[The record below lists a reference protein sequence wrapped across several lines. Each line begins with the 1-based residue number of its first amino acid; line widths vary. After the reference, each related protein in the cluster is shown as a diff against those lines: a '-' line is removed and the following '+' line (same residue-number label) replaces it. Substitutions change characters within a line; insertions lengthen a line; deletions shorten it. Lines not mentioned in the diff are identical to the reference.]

1 MSTFAS
7 VVRKP
12 GQKITPRAAPRRN
25 IQRQAP
31 AAAPATLATPA
42 TPAANA
48 SADVTTGVAASVTDD
63 AAADAPASRT
73 TDDPSAVT
81 VDAGSVSDNPQ
92 PQSLTFENPLPTP
105 PATAPVI
112 IVEPS
117 EAVVQVVEVPTR
129 EHTQSAVPVVAE
141 ERQLHAGTKRSAVE
155 DDQAADDQ
163 SNELLSIEDEVIQ
176 DLLHRSRTS
185 ASAVSELSLSID
197 RDTDL
202 RLRSRSR
209 QQSSTLHEAAGDQE
223 DGGESRSGTRMDAL
237 AAAVLD
243 RPSGPRGRRLY
254 RRGHTPEDA
263 ENFEID
269 ADSVQMGELTR
280 DSGLGKRSETGKRLE
295 AEWTEIKERWEDHA
309 ANNRQAALNK
319 RAKESE
325 QQKQAAELGA
335 EPPAPMM
342 TIVNNQIV
350 FVEGAREVSF
360 HDNHEQR
367 AEEGAQAAKVD
378 EPIYRYVNQNRIGKK
393 AGRLGGKVVRW
404 DDDSTDLFYKG
415 LRMFGTDFEM
425 IANILFPGKTRKEI
439 KDKFVREER
448 KNHARVIENT
458 RQREAV
464 DLDELLRG
472 SEIGELKDPEQVLRE
487 MQAEEEKLRKQY
499 EEKRAHQNGEAL
511 ASSVLGGRP
520 KQQRKSRQVRKG
532 AKEAPGRAKANRK
545 GKKPMEGVEER
556 IGTIDEVAA

>member
-25 IQRQAP
+25 IQ
-31 AAAPATLATPA
+31 L
-42 TPAANA
+42 
-48 SADVTTGVAASVTDD
+48 
-63 AAADAPASRT
+63 
-73 TDDPSAVT
+73 
-81 VDAGSVSDNPQ
+81 
-92 PQSLTFENPLPTP
+92 
-105 PATAPVI
+105 
-112 IVEPS
+112 
-117 EAVVQVVEVPTR
+117 
-129 EHTQSAVPVVAE
+129 VAE
-141 ERQLHAGTKRSAVE
+141 ERQSHAGTKRSAIE
-155 DDQAADDQ
+155 DDQGADDQ
-163 SNELLSIEDEVIQ
+163 ADELPSIEDEVVAPAVTNANKRRRVSASVSGESHSATATVVAVTTATAATSEIQ
-176 DLLHRSRTS
+176 DLLQRSRTS

-197 RDTDL
+197 RDTDR

-209 QQSSTLHEAAGDQE
+209 QQSSTLPEAAGDQD
-223 DGGESRSGTRMDAL
+223 DGGESRSATRMDSL

-269 ADSVQMGELTR
+269 ADNVQMGDLTK

-295 AEWTEIKERWEDHA
+295 AEWAEIKERWEDHA

-335 EPPAPMM
+335 EPVAPMM

-425 IANILFPGKTRKEI
+425 IANLLFPGKTRKEI

-458 RQREAV
+458 RQREVV
-464 DLDELLRG
+464 DLDELIRA

-487 MQAEEEKLRKQY
+487 MQAEEEKLRRQY
-499 EEKRAHQNGEAL
+499 EEKRAHQNGEVLGDLDEADQALPSIENDGTGEGLDEEDDEEDDNPANRRMQNL
-511 ASSVLGGRP
+511 ASSVLGTRQ

-532 AKEAPGRAKANRK
+532 AKDAAGRAKANKK
-545 GKKPMEGVEER
+545 GKKPLEGVEER